1 MVLPKSVLR
10 RLWGGVAAV
19 IAYLFRLL
27 PSLLV
32 GVAGSL
38 VASWL
43 FLSYFQSNLTTLLI
57 PVLLQGQD
65 VQGSQFALGVIRA
78 EGLAA
83 HFGLDQ
89 IGQRKIRPRFLNEA
103 NDQVAR
109 EIERL
114 RPRPALVV
122 GPLQSS
128 HALKLVPT
136 LVADGFP
143 IILGIPTSPSV
154 TDSTRQAVWRL
165 SPTDELQSKTVA
177 TTAQALRQDGKNWV
191 LLYDAE
197 DNKNYAEYLV
207 NAISSNFDL
216 QKGPRPL
223 TIAVLRSQSN
233 QIEATLRQLKPH
245 VVIYAGMPPQARDL
259 LQMAQRSGLV
269 ANWIFTDGCMLDRG
283 LVKMA
288 SELRRKDAAN
298 RFFITFQA
306 PPAVASPGLQQYLWY
321 TQSIGGIVRGANSAE
336 NGCQPETAATSYE
349 VFGFD
354 SYIIALKLLELAA
367 REDGAVDAQSVAHM
381 MTKHR
386 DISTPFLAMGPY
398 RFDDKGDNDQLRFHV
413 YEIDHGCVS
422 HAEFASVQ
430 KEPQ

>member
-1 MVLPKSVLR
+1 LENATVLPRSILR
-10 RLWGGVAAV
+10 RLWGGVTAGT
-19 IAYLFRLL
+19 AYLL
-27 PSLLV
+27 PSIL
-32 GVAGSL
+32 GVVGSL
-38 VASWL
+38 LAAWI

-78 EGLAA
+78 EELAA
-83 HFGLDQ
+83 RFGMDQ
-89 IGQRKIRPRFLNEA
+89 IKSRKIRPRFLNEA
-103 NDQVAR
+103 DDQVAR

-114 RPRPALVV
+114 RPRPPLVV

-128 HALKLVPT
+128 HALKLVPA

-154 TDSTRQAVWRL
+154 TDITRPAVWRL

-177 TTAQALRQDGKNWV
+177 ITAQALRQGGENWV

-197 DNKNYAEYLV
+197 DNKNYAEYLRD
-207 NAISSNFDL
+207 AISSNFDL
-216 QKGPRPL
+216 LKGPRPF
-223 TIAVLRSQSN
+223 TIPVTRSQSN
-233 QIEATLRQLKPH
+233 QIEERLRQLRPH

-288 SELRRKDAAN
+288 SELRRRDAAN

-354 SYIIALKLLELAA
+354 AYMIALELMALAA
-367 REDGAVDAQSVAHM
+367 HEDGTVDPQSVAHM
-381 MTKHR
+381 MSKHR

-398 RFDDKGDNDQLRFHV
+398 RFDDKGDNEKLRFHV

-422 HAEFASVQ
+422 HVEFASVQ
-430 KEPQ
+430 REPQ